1 MEELQPRA
9 SRRLGVLVTAPTPVR
24 QILPVS
30 TGLGPCSPEVVSY
43 CKILQLRLQRREIT
57 SLGLKCVK
65 VSTVCIN
72 DIPTNNQVQTQPAL
86 TTSRPPMTSIW

>member
-1 MEELQPRA
+1 M
-9 SRRLGVLVTAPTPVR
+9 LVTAPTPVR

-30 TGLGPCSPEVVSY
+30 TGLGPCSLEVVSY
-43 CKILQLRLQRREIT
+43 YKILQLRLQRREIT

-72 DIPTNNQVQTQPAL
+72 IPTNNQVQTQPAL